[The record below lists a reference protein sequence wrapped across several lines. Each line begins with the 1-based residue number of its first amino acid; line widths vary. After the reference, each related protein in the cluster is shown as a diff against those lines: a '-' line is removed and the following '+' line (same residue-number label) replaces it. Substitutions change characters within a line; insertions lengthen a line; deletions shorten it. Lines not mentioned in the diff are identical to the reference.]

1 MNIIAKTPLHLTEDR
16 MKVEECFKNI
26 LENPQIEEE
35 INQEVVFLVI
45 KSTERK
51 NLSIIRD
58 KLRHQRI
65 LDSVRKLLLHNMT
78 ENSVKFFL
86 NKQAAYSGRIHFVK
100 DPKNEDFLG
109 PIEFTIIDD
118 NIKDIIDW
126 LTSSE
131 FQR

>member
-16 MKVEECFKNI
+16 MKVAECFINI
-26 LENPQIEEE
+26 IDNPQIEEE
-35 INQEVVFLVI
+35 VNGEEVFLVI
-45 KSTERK
+45 KSSERK
-51 NLSIIRD
+51 SLMIIRD

-65 LDSVRKLLLHNMT
+65 LDSARKLLFHNMT
-78 ENSVKFFL
+78 ENSVTFFL

-100 DPKNEDFLG
+100 DPKNEDYLG
-109 PIEFTIIDD
+109 PIEFSIIDD